1 MHTRLATTLYILM
14 MLTTAAMFTGCGGAL
29 ISQEK
34 EISLGQEAAPGLETE
49 FGGRVAN
56 SQLQN
61 YVQTIGHKLSSQAQ
75 RDLPFEYAVV
85 ASDVPNAFALPG
97 GKIYVTAGLM
107 RAMSNERQL
116 AAVLAHE
123 TVHADAGHSAA
134 QIEQQLG
141 IEIFAE
147 VIGAVGGQYG
157 GAAGGATK
165 VVGAMVGLRYS
176 RSHEYESDQVGVT
189 YLAPAGYNPWG
200 MVELLTVLLEMKESE
215 SGSFGEM
222 FQTHPLTSNRIE
234 EVRKIVEEKYPSYSP
249 DTPDPQAARFMQ
261 MRQLLIQSLPGN

>member
-1 MHTRLATTLYILM
+1 MHKRLGKTLHIMLL
-14 MLTTAAMFTGCGGAL
+14 LTTTALFTGCGGAL

-61 YVQTIGHKLSSQAQ
+61 YVQMVGRKLAAQAE
-75 RDLPFEYAVV
+75 RDLPFDYAVV
-85 ASDVPNAFALPG
+85 ASEVPNAFALPG

-107 RAMSNERQL
+107 REMKNERQL

-134 QIEQQLG
+134 QMEQAMG

-147 VIGAVGGQYG
+147 VIGAVGGEYG

-165 VVGAMVGLRYS
+165 IVGAMVGLRYS
-176 RSHEYESDQVGVT
+176 RSHEYESDQIGVT

-215 SGSFGEM
+215 GGSFSEM

-234 EVRKIVEEKYPSYSP
+234 EVQAIVERDYPNYSA
-249 DTPDPQAARFMQ
+249 DTPDPRAAKFLQ
-261 MRQLLIQSLPGN
+261 MRRVLIQTVGN